1 MEQIDGVVGN
11 RHADPALGERVAEH
25 GRAGTLERV
34 RIEVDNRK
42 RSRLRVETDSGTDLG
57 IVLDEP
63 LAAGDVLAIDADRAI
78 IVEFERREAAVV
90 DLPEPTETGVEIAA
104 TLGHRVGNQHWDLA
118 VEGGRAYIQTEAD
131 RHIIEDVLA
140 DSLPQGS
147 TIEYEAVDPALWLDE
162 GETGSSHDGGGHHH
176 GSDGHHHG
184 SHDHSHNGSDSHG
197 TVDYREAQSEGG
209 GDGE

>member
-57 IVLDEP
+57 IVLDES
-63 LAAGDVLAIDADRAI
+63 LAAGDVLAIDEDRAI

-104 TLGHRVGNQHWDLA
+104 KLGHRVGNQHWDFA

-131 RHIIEDVLA
+131 HHIVEDVLA
-140 DSLPQGS
+140 DSLPHGS
-147 TIEYEAVDPALWLDE
+147 TIEYEEVDPALWLGEDE
-162 GETGSSHDGGGHHH
+162 TASGHA
-176 GSDGHHHG
+176 
-184 SHDHSHNGSDSHG
+184 DHSHGDGDHSHGGHGHDGSDSHG
-197 TVDYREAQSEGG
+197 RIDYREAHSGSDG